1 MDKIIEITLEDINE
15 GISKAYENIAKKA
28 GYEINENTVYDCRRI
43 EVSRIIDD
51 YFWKWYKD
59 KAIKENPNL
68 TDQDINM
75 AIAML
80 MLQKGAK
87 RNEKLENWKV
97 LVQDGFVH
105 ENEG

>member
-1 MDKIIEITLEDINE
+1 MSGSIK
-15 GISKAYENIAKKA
+15 GCHRAAKKA
-28 GYEINENTVYDCRRI
+28 GYEINENTVYDCRKI
-43 EVSRIIDD
+43 EVSKIIDD

-97 LVQDGFVH
+97 LVQDGFVTKG
-105 ENEG
+105 E